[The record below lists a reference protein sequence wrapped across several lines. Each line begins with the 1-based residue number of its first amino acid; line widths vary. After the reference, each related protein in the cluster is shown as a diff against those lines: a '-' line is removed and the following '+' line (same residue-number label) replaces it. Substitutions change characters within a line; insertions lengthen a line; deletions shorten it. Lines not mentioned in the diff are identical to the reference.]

1 MLQGLGLRIQ
11 LAQTPFAMARRGLRL
26 KAMPCAAAML
36 VAALNATPSLAL
48 GSTARLQ
55 GIQGK
60 VLLDQGQGFAP
71 AAGASQLKPGDKIF
85 IGTKSSAI
93 LAFAQCA
100 VELNKPTVFTLT
112 NTAPCDANGKA
123 ADLGGTFITPANA
136 SAVVAGG
143 ASTGLTTAVTLT
155 FTALVIGTTVN
166 NLALPVSKP

>member
-1 MLQGLGLRIQ
+1 MLVHSGQP
-11 LAQTPFAMARRGLRL
+11 PFAMAQREPGM
-26 KAMPCAAAML
+26 KAIACAAAML
-36 VAALNATPSLAL
+36 VSVLSAPPGLAL
-48 GSTARLQ
+48 GNTAKLQ

-71 AAGASQLKPGDKIF
+71 ATEASRLKPGDKIF

-100 VELNKPTVFTLT
+100 VELKKPTVFTLT
-112 NTAPCDANGKA
+112 STAPCDPNGKA

-155 FTALVIGTTVN
+155 FTALVIGGMVN
-166 NLALPVSKP
+166 NFNLPVSKP